1 MVGGSAGFLSNRA
14 DFDTPM
20 TLTNQ
25 IKATVH
31 VYDGC
36 LYGIVS
42 RGNEALFA
50 TVGNEL
56 IAGQSL
62 PIVKMWKS
70 DRRPLAPF
78 CSFGGHASFVHSFQ
92 FLPSAPLLASCSD
105 KLCVFDYQKQ
115 QLLTQCSGSSGF
127 THMASSAMSITAKGV
142 DGSASWQQL
151 YCTTKGNEVVC
162 YDVRQKFYDVLVS
175 ARFPFAARV
184 STIRTPTETPVLCA
198 LTTFSNEF
206 FATAWNS
213 GVIEVFAQRVATP
226 LFRWQAHACH
236 VVKLVFLERSKL
248 LSAGTDGSVFVW
260 NLAGTAPKLFAKLG
274 GLATIGSAYGL
285 SVTEYGSGLGVMY
298 ANGDSM
304 FACNDLDLREYMNVG
319 GMDVQTLTMSSNVL
333 CDGITTKPLS
343 NLKLCANAAC
353 PLRRIALCG
362 SESGNLY
369 VVQWIC
375 LFYTVSSLS
384 HITLVSQGCLCRR
397 VRRSLK
403 RMQVHWLAVCVNNV
417 VSLEK
422 SPRTDDLL
430 AGYVSYLDS

>member
-1 MVGGSAGFLSNRA
+1 MVGSSAGFLSNRA

-20 TLTNQ
+20 TLVNQ
-25 IKATVH
+25 IKTTVH

-56 IAGQSL
+56 ISGQAM
-62 PIVKMWKS
+62 PVVKVWKS

-78 CSFGGHASFVHSFQ
+78 CSFGGHSSYVHSFQ

-115 QLLTQCSGSSGF
+115 QILTQCGGGSGF

-184 STIRTPTETPVLCA
+184 SSIRVPGETPVLCA

-213 GVIEVFAQRVATP
+213 GVIEVFEQRVATP
-226 LFRWQAHACH
+226 LFRWQAHSCH

-248 LSAGTDGSVFVW
+248 LSAGADGSVNVW
-260 NLAGTAPKLFAKLG
+260 NLAGTTPRLFAKLG
-274 GLATIGSAYGL
+274 GIASIGSAYGL

-298 ANGDSM
+298 ANGDAM
-304 FACNDLDLREYMNVG
+304 FACNDLDLREYMNAG
-319 GMDVQTLTMSSNVL
+319 GMDVQTLTMSPSVL

-343 NLKLCANAAC
+343 NLKICANAAC

-369 VVQWIC
+369 VVQWVC
-375 LFYTVSSLS
+375 LFYTFSSLG
-384 HITLVSQGCLCRR
+384 HIAFVSQGCLCRR
-397 VRRSLK
+397 TNQSLK
-403 RMQVHWLAVCVNNV
+403 RKQVHGLAVCLSDV
-417 VSLEK
+417 VSLGN
-422 SPRTDDLL
+422 SPPKVDLL
-430 AGYVSYLDS
+430 EGYVISLDR

>member
-25 IKATVH
+25 IKTTVH

-62 PIVKMWKS
+62 PIVKVWKS

-115 QLLTQCSGSSGF
+115 QLLTQCGGGSGF

-184 STIRTPTETPVLCA
+184 SAIRTPTETPVLCA

-236 VVKLVFLERSKL
+236 VVKLAFLERSKL

-375 LFYTVSSLS
+375 LFYTGSSLS

-397 VRRSLK
+397 VRRSLR
-403 RMQVHWLAVCVNNV
+403 RMQVHGLAVCVNNV

-430 AGYVSYLDS
+430 AGYAPYLDR